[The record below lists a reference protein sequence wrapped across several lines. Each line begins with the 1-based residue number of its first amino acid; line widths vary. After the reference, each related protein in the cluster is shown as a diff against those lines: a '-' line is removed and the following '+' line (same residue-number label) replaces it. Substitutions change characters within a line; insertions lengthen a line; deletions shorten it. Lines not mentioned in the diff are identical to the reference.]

1 MRTVL
6 SYGFRVFFLACA
18 GWGLVAMALWLVW
31 LGVHLNGADFAVMT
45 IALPPFQWHAHE
57 MVFGFGLA
65 AVAGFLLTAVPN
77 WVGGKPIRGAPLGLI
92 AAAWLAG
99 RLAVGFSAWL
109 PAVLVVAVDALFPLL
124 LAGMLARQIIPAR
137 QPRNLGVVVV
147 VSLLGTLQVLSLAD
161 ALALFDNPLAQA
173 PARIGVELLVLL
185 IAVIGGRI
193 TPAFTRNWL
202 NARGHAVSVAMGTW
216 LDRAAVA
223 LTAAAVLADAAGAP
237 DALRAPLFAAA
248 GLALLVR
255 LSRWH
260 GRLTLAEPL
269 LWVLHLGYGLVA
281 AGFLLMAA
289 AVLGVLVESTALHL
303 WTIGA
308 VGVMVVGVMS
318 RVALGH
324 TGRALTAPRP
334 TAIAYGLMVLAA
346 VVRVAG
352 PALSPD
358 LYTPALLTAAG
369 LWMTALVLFLADYAA
384 ILACERRVSGP

>member
-31 LGVHLNGADFAVMT
+31 LGVHLNGADFAVMS

-77 WVGGKPIRGAPLGLI
+77 WVGGTPIRGAPLGLI

-124 LAGMLARQIIPAR
+124 LAVMLARQIIPAR

-324 TGRALTAPRP
+324 TGRALTASRT
-334 TAIAYGLMVLAA
+334 TAVAYGLMVLAA

>member
-18 GWGLVAMALWLVW
+18 GWGVTAMALWLVW

-248 GLALLVR
+248 GVALLVR

-260 GRLTLAEPL
+260 GRQTLAEPL

-324 TGRALTAPRP
+324 TGRALTASRT
-334 TAIAYGLMVLAA
+334 TAVAYGLMVLAA

-369 LWMTALVLFLADYAA
+369 LWMAALVLFLADYAA

>member
-1 MRTVL
+1 MATIL
-6 SYGFRVFFLACA
+6 SYGFRIFFLAAA
-18 GWGLVAMALWLVW
+18 GWGVVAMVLWLAW
-31 LGVHLNGADFAVMT
+31 LAVHLNGADFAVMS

-77 WVGGKPIRGAPLGLI
+77 WVGGKPIRGLPLAL
-92 AAAWLAG
+92 AAGAWLAG
-99 RLAVGFSAWL
+99 RLAIGFSSWL

-137 QPRNLGVVVV
+137 QPRNLGVVLV

-161 ALALFDNPLAQA
+161 GLALLDNPLAQA
-173 PARIGVELLVLL
+173 PARVGVELLVLL

-202 NARGHAVSVAMGTW
+202 NKRGHAVTVAMGTW
-216 LDRAAVA
+216 LDRGAVA
-223 LTAAAVLADAAGAP
+223 VTAAAVLADAAGAP
-237 DALRAPLFAAA
+237 DPVRAALFAAA
-248 GLALLVR
+248 GCALLAR

-260 GRLTLAEPL
+260 GARTLSEPL
-269 LWVLHLGYGLVA
+269 LWVLHLGYALVA
-281 AGFLLMAA
+281 AGFLLMSA
-289 AVLGVLVESTALHL
+289 AVLGLLVESTALHL
-303 WTIGA
+303 WTVGA

-324 TGRALTAPRP
+324 TGRALVASRP
-334 TAIAYGLMVLAA
+334 TAIAYALLVAAA

-352 PALSPD
+352 PALAPA
-358 LYTPALLTAAG
+358 LYTPALLAAAV
-369 LWMTALVLFLADYAA
+369 LWLAALALFLMDYAA
-384 ILACERRVSGP
+384 ILAQERPVSGP

>member
-92 AAAWLAG
+92 AAAWFAG

-202 NARGHAVSVAMGTW
+202 NARGHAVSVAMGTRV
-216 LDRAAVA
+216 DRAAVA

-248 GLALLVR
+248 GVALLVR

-324 TGRALTAPRP
+324 TGRALTASRT
-334 TAIAYGLMVLAA
+334 TAVAYGLMVLAA

-369 LWMTALVLFLADYAA
+369 LWMTALVVFLADYAA